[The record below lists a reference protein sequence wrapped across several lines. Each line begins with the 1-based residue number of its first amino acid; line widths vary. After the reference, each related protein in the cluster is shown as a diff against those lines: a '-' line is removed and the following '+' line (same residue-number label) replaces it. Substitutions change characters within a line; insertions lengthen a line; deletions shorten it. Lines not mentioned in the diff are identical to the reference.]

1 MSSIFII
8 SVSTLMSLLKL
19 VSSTSMYMSFN
30 IFMSFYLLNT
40 ESMQVMQVLSVTHWH
55 YCCIESNS
63 IPSVKLVYFIFI
75 TSQHFFRETDA
86 EISSWSP
93 FLIRRIHFNHD
104 AWAVISKVDVV
115 FIIQTDSDNV
125 PIPANTS
132 EIVSSFKLV
141 YCLLRTG

>member
-75 TSQHFFRETDA
+75 TSQHFFRETYA
-86 EISSWSP
+86 QISSWST

-104 AWAVISKVDVV
+104 AWAVIGEVDVV